1 VEDPFNFSMT
11 SIVRRCQRFYYI
23 RTIIVVTIYCR
34 FTFSSTMTQITATT
48 VLCLLAVALS
58 WLSQPTRAFQGPPS
72 MTTSASAT
80 NRPTNHYPLFMEG
93 QQYQTPQNDES
104 QNLLAAR
111 TFLQENYPIFYSILQ
126 KNDDVWKAIG
136 EDDADKGEIGFTI
149 FAVSDASL
157 QQLGD
162 KKASQLMDPRNLE
175 TTQRIAG
182 YHVLSETV
190 TAEQLFNCGA
200 VVTSSGEIPV
210 DQEDGGVLINKAKA
224 TQTWQV
230 GTGLVH
236 EVEGLVCPNIMW
248 RYMDQLRIPGSR

>member
-1 VEDPFNFSMT
+1 
-11 SIVRRCQRFYYI
+11 
-23 RTIIVVTIYCR
+23 
-34 FTFSSTMTQITATT
+34 MTQFTATT
-48 VLCLLAVALS
+48 VLRLLTVVLS
-58 WLSQPTRAFQGPPS
+58 WLSQPARAFQGPPS
-72 MTTSASAT
+72 MTTSAAAT
-80 NRPTNHYPLFMEG
+80 NSPTIPHPIFMEG
-93 QQYQTPQNDES
+93 QQYQTPQNDET

-126 KNDDVWKAIG
+126 KSDDVWKAIG
-136 EDDADKGEIGFTI
+136 EDNANKGEVGFTI
-149 FAVSDASL
+149 FAVSDATL

-200 VVTSSGEIPV
+200 VVTMSGEIPV
-210 DQEDGGVLINKAKA
+210 ERSTTGGMFGVGGQEDGGLLINKAKA

-236 EVEGLVCPNIMW
+236 EVVALVCPNIMW